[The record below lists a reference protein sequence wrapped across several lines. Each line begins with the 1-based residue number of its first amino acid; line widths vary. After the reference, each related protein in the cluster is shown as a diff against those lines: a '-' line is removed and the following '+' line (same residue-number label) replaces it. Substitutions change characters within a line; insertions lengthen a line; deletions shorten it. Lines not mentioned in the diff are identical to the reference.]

1 MQAIHAPLIRQS
13 GITHVLYVERFSS
26 RERASIV
33 VAGGQRVRVYEL
45 LNTSSDNSQSI
56 GTSDGVKEGGLKL
69 RKVYDQVW
77 GGDVT
82 GLASVRTV
90 ASAVDGRERVVV
102 GFGGKVSLFLL
113 FAVGFFEWAVVGWGD
128 LVRGSLG
135 EEGRASD
142 RGTSHENHPS
152 SVRESPGKRQDVFS
166 SVPQRHGPKGFPS
179 RRAQSYAQRG
189 RSIYPRSPRTLRREA

>member
-13 GITHVLYVERFSS
+13 GITYVLYVERFSS

-45 LNTSSDNSQSI
+45 LNTSDNSQSI
-56 GTSDGVKEGGLKL
+56 GASDGVKEGGLKL

-77 GGDVT
+77 GGDIS

-102 GFGGKVSLFLL
+102 GFGGKVSLSFL
-113 FAVGFFEWAVVGWGD
+113 VFFEWSVGRWGD
-128 LVRGSLG
+128 CGARDFG
-135 EEGRASD
+135 EEAMASD
-142 RGTSHENHPS
+142 RGTSHENHTSS
-152 SVRESPGKRQDVFS
+152 SVSTRYPEKREMDPQ
-166 SVPQRHGPKGFPS
+166 VPQRHGPKGFLPEEPYRP
-179 RRAQSYAQRG
+179 RR
-189 RSIYPRSPRTLRREA
+189 RSVYPRSRRLYVVKHDLCFE

>member
-56 GTSDGVKEGGLKL
+56 GASDGVKEGGHKL
-69 RKVYDQVW
+69 RKVYDKVW

-102 GFGGKVSLFLL
+102 GFGGKVS
-113 FAVGFFEWAVVGWGD
+113 
-128 LVRGSLG
+128 
-135 EEGRASD
+135 
-142 RGTSHENHPS
+142 
-152 SVRESPGKRQDVFS
+152 SVRLVF
-166 SVPQRHGPKGFPS
+166 
-179 RRAQSYAQRG
+179 
-189 RSIYPRSPRTLRREA
+189 